1 MKRERDIFTGSVEP
15 VTLPPDIA
23 FPSIIAFKPAASSD
37 AFFQQV
43 QFFLPMKIEL
53 KPFQSLNRYF
63 IFTPFFPYND
73 LKVWKTSNSVMAK

>member
-1 MKRERDIFTGSVEP
+1 LKRERDIFTGSVEP

-53 KPFQSLNRYF
+53 KPF
-63 IFTPFFPYND
+63 
-73 LKVWKTSNSVMAK
+73 